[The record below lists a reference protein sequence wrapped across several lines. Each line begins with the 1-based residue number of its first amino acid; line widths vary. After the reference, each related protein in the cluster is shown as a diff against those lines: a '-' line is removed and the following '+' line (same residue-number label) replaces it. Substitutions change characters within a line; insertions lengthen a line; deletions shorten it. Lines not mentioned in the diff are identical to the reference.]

1 MKKKG
6 KRTQKNEEG
15 LQEDLD
21 EKDEILPEPQ
31 SQVIYR
37 LLRSVLRLS
46 MWHTFLETFVKM
58 IKVFTDWTNLC
69 RVIFYLQKS
78 KKHQKQEQQPQ
89 QQPLKRGQ
97 KVCIGK

>member
-46 MWHTFLETFVKM
+46 MWHTLLETFVKM

-69 RVIFYLQKS
+69 YFLFA
-78 KKHQKQEQQPQ
+78 EE
-89 QQPLKRGQ
+89 
-97 KVCIGK
+97 